1 MPFGDQ
7 WYLNSLKVERKG
19 EDMRVL
25 TLAFD
30 DKTKEAVLKEI
41 ILVNVYATAD

>member
-7 WYLNSLKVERKG
+7 WYQNSLKVERRG
-19 EDMRVL
+19 DDIRIL

-30 DKTKEAVLKEI
+30 EKTKEAVLKEL
-41 ILVNVYATAD
+41 ILSNVYATAD